1 MGLEIATGTKGAKAW
16 GSAPHPGREHGS
28 LHPGMFL
35 HDEGTA
41 DGADWRR
48 ILGRLPPTGL
58 PEDWQPQRGAKV
70 WGSAPHPGRGKQPLR
85 PQLTGHDEDR
95 DGASDGRD

>member
-1 MGLEIATGTKGAKAW
+1 MGLEITKGTKGAKVW

-41 DGADWRR
+41 DGADW
-48 ILGRLPPTGL
+48 
-58 PEDWQPQRGAKV
+58 
-70 WGSAPHPGRGKQPLR
+70 
-85 PQLTGHDEDR
+85 
-95 DGASDGRD
+95 